1 MARQIS
7 LRVIA
12 CVALLAL
19 PPLTR
24 AGAFIDGFASA
35 TTDTERGIMCAP
47 VLAKAKSV
55 FDVITFRQAK
65 SGDLDGAVE
74 QSRNLFQI
82 AYRAEALHTFG
93 AKTDQ
98 ARLRAAWKATAEDKD
113 LRVMS
118 VAWRKHVDECVAL
131 YDRLVAQSV
140 ITQADERSAV
150 DKARL
155 AVRRTLSDAVSAPEP
170 IVGGRQQNK

>member
-1 MARQIS
+1 MAGQIS

-19 PPLTR
+19 PPLTQ

-47 VLAKAKSV
+47 VLAKAKAA
-55 FDVITFRQAK
+55 FDVITSKQAK
-65 SGDLDGAVE
+65 SGDLQGAVE
-74 QSRNLFQI
+74 QSRTLFQI
-82 AYRAEALHTFG
+82 AYRAEALHTFA
-93 AKTDQ
+93 AKSDRE
-98 ARLRAAWKATAEDKD
+98 RLAAAWKATAEDKD

-118 VAWRKHVDECVAL
+118 VAWRKQVDECVAL
-131 YDRLVAQSV
+131 YDRLVTQRV
-140 ITQADERSAV
+140 ITQADERRAV

-155 AVRRTLSDAVSAPEP
+155 AVNRTLSDAVSAPEP
-170 IVGGRQQNK
+170 MAAGRQQNK